1 MLLYILL
8 GLAAL
13 LAILLIVASRKP
25 DTVHYE
31 RSIVI
36 NASPERI
43 IPHIEDFHKW
53 SAWSPWEKLDP
64 QMKREYSGAAS
75 GPGAKYFWSSTGKA
89 GEGSMEIIEATE
101 RGVHIDLR
109 FVKPFKNVCDTW
121 IRFEPQGSGTRAT
134 WMMTGP
140 NLFMGKLM
148 GIFINMDKMVGK
160 DFETGLAGMKAEVEK
175 S

>member
-64 QMKREYSGAAS
+64 QMKREYSGAVS
-75 GPGAKYFWSSTGKA
+75 GPGAKYFWSGNGKA
-89 GEGSMEIIEATE
+89 GEGSMEIIEATD